1 MRLATGDRAASYG
14 DTSSWEESAE
24 ADPAIAPDP
33 SVYDS
38 IKESMRAA
46 SSAPE
51 AEETDEAETHENS
64 PIDLSEIFT
73 DDAVIAAAA

>member
-1 MRLATGDRAASYG
+1 MRPATVPLLTAIPLLGRNPPKPI
-14 DTSSWEESAE
+14 
-24 ADPAIAPDP
+24 PAIAPDP

-51 AEETDEAETHENS
+51 AEETDGAETHENS